1 MFLRGRRWLPG
12 SCIYLL
18 TLSKRSCA
26 NANMH
31 ADHGGNLETRGA
43 PFFVAF
49 VFFFRLA
56 FWLSVCRGVAH
67 FNIDTGVFFF
77 FFSPSS
83 TRRAAWQDSACLMKR
98 GISLRNAGR
107 WEEKF
112 EM

>member
-31 ADHGGNLETRGA
+31 ADQGGNLETRGA

-77 FFSPSS
+77 FFFPP
-83 TRRAAWQDSACLMKR
+83 RQQDEQH
-98 GISLRNAGR
+98 GR
-107 WEEKF
+107 TQLV
-112 EM
+112 